1 MMNNR
6 VKAWLLCVLMLC
18 SVLMLC
24 ACKGDEEK
32 PGESTT
38 SSQPST
44 EATDPSTEGTEPSTE
59 PTDPA
64 APGNAYYKVTLVDGL
79 GNPCG
84 DKMLVT
90 FMKDGNKVSMV
101 KVDAQGVA
109 LKELPQGEYTVVVSS
124 TDADASFYYAEESA
138 VLTAEKTETTIA
150 LYNEQGETF
159 QSISAVSQ
167 TLGQAVPYDAY
178 YVSAGSTHV
187 YLTADDRA
195 YFLFVPTEPGTYE
208 IYVSDNTATLGVYG
222 GTVNFVQEHSIYDVV
237 DGKITVSVRSGMIGT
252 GDTGTTVLVLG
263 LDAVNGAEDCILNII
278 RTGEAAWHIDDE
290 PWQNYQPKIPINPF
304 TLAPGIALKEFDL
317 TASTDTY
324 KLVLDSEGY
333 YHLNSADGPR
343 VYIQLEEQMFGIS
356 MMEMVGEIVF
366 QDGELIPT
374 GTAPFRYSYNNGP
387 EDFFKEDYTDA
398 MRQYVTNRCAA
409 TGVYPLT
416 EDLAYILPMGMKNIG
431 WIREDTSNFLF
442 RDLDGFNAEIGW
454 LFLCVYE
461 DVLVPPQPTEPS
473 KPTEP
478 SEPSKPSEPSEPSS
492 EPSKPTEPSEP
503 SSEPSKPVT
512 KPTEPTEPAP
522 QPPIE
527 DNKDAPI
534 EVGGVLE
541 LDAEVQANHIV
552 YYNLYKLNDTT
563 LTINNPNAYVIY
575 NNKTYKA
582 VNGVVT
588 VPDLYVRYT
597 NQPIKVAIGNE
608 GTKDATFHVEF
619 SYPEGHTNNPI
630 DMSLGSFTAN
640 VKANNEVGV
649 FYQWVASADGTLTLT
664 VDGITEGVSAAIVM
678 TRVEIIGEGEDRMEI
693 PHTVALGENGESSV
707 SIELKAGE
715 YVKIAIGTQPVKNKY
730 PAASIDVTASFA

>member
-1 MMNNR
+1 MMKNR

-38 SSQPST
+38 PSQPST

-138 VLTAEKTETTIA
+138 VLTTEKTETTIV

-473 KPTEP
+473 EPSQPTEPSKPTEP
-478 SEPSKPSEPSEPSS
+478 SEPSKS
-492 EPSKPTEPSEP
+492 TEPSEP

-512 KPTEPTEPAP
+512 QPTEPTEPAP

-715 YVKIAIGTQPVKNKY
+715 YVKIAIGTLPVKNKY

>member
-38 SSQPST
+38 PSQPST

-138 VLTAEKTETTIA
+138 VLTTEKTETTIV

-167 TLGQAVPYDAY
+167 TLGQTVPYDAY

-222 GTVNFVQEHSIYDVV
+222 GNVNFVQEHSIYDVV

-290 PWQNYQPKIPINPF
+290 PWQNYQPKVPINPF
-304 TLAPGIALKEFDL
+304 TLASGIALKEFDL

-343 VYIQLEEQMFGIS
+343 VYVQLEEQMFGIS
-356 MMEMVGEIVF
+356 MLEMVGEIVF

-387 EDFFKEDYTDA
+387 EDFFKEEYTDA

-473 KPTEP
+473 EPSQPTEPSKPTEP
-478 SEPSKPSEPSEPSS
+478 S

-541 LDAEVQANHIV
+541 FDAEVQANHIV

-693 PHTVALGENGESSV
+693 PHAVALGENGESSV

-730 PAASIDVTASFA
+730 PAASIDVTVSFA